1 MEIIKVLVVALLGFA
16 SIMDLKWKKINLIFL
31 LPFVIAG
38 LICSVLYKVVPITYM
53 IGGVAIGVSVLIISL
68 VTKGKIGSG
77 DGVVLMI
84 TGMCLGFFDN
94 LFLLL
99 TAAFL
104 SAIVGIFLLLIKKVN
119 RNYEIPFIPF
129 LFVSFV
135 GGLFL

>member
-1 MEIIKVLVVALLGFA
+1 
-16 SIMDLKWKKINLIFL
+16 
-31 LPFVIAG
+31 
-38 LICSVLYKVVPITYM
+38 
-53 IGGVAIGVSVLIISL
+53 VAIGVSVLIISL